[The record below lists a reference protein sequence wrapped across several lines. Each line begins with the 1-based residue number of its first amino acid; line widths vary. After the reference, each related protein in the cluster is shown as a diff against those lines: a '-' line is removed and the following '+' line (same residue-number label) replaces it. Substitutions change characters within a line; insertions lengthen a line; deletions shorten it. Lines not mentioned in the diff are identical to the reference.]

1 MRGCLQTHTTY
12 LHTWGSIFVQDV
24 LIPWRGTKPK
34 NAEEHFQWLR
44 KSIFLV
50 AVLIFLWSWLAPTRD
65 YVFMFMQLSGS
76 IWIGGSGSLIIG
88 GLYWKKGNTQSAWA
102 AMLTGSIGGFL
113 GLFLK
118 IFLGVRAK

>member
-1 MRGCLQTHTTY
+1 M
-12 LHTWGSIFVQDV
+12 
-24 LIPWRGTKPK
+24 KPK
-34 NAEEHFQWLR
+34 DAEEHFQWLR

-50 AVLIFLWSWLAPTRD
+50 VVLIFLWSWLAPTRD

-88 GLYWKKGNTQSAWA
+88 GLYWKKGNTKSAWA
-102 AMLTGSIGGFL
+102 AMLMGSIGGFI

-118 IFLGVRAK
+118 IFLGVRTTVPF